1 MLIFGLNMAFDLFIT
16 LILILV
22 NGFFVCAE
30 FAFVKVRASQLDIKA
45 QTGSSRAKLAKSL
58 LEKLDAYLS
67 AAQLGITLAS
77 LALGAVGEEVISHL
91 VTILFDKAGWAN
103 GAPNAHTFSLP
114 IALALLTYFHVTLG
128 EQIPKMIGIKY
139 SMAAIL
145 IIAWPMRIF
154 YFICS
159 PFIWFLN
166 KSSNVALHMMGV
178 KKPEEEFH
186 SEEELRLI
194 LTESEEGGAI
204 KPSENELIQNVFD
217 FDDRI
222 VKQIMVPQN
231 RVVALDV
238 ELGRQEV
245 TKQIIEEGFSRFP
258 IYLGDIDNIVGIV
271 HTKDLLRTLMDNKF
285 RSMKD
290 IMRPVHFVPESMK
303 INELLRDFQKH
314 HFQMAIVTNEF
325 GSTAGLVTMEDV
337 IEELVGEIQD
347 EHDEEMPNVEK
358 KSDTE
363 FVVNAQ
369 AAITDVNE
377 ALPIALPENPQYE
390 TVSGYINF
398 IFGRIPAVNDRR
410 KKDGY
415 DIVVLKRT
423 RQSVDSI
430 KFTVIEENSK

>member
-1 MLIFGLNMAFDLFIT
+1 MAFDLFIT
-16 LILILV
+16 FVLILI

-30 FAFVKVRASQLDIKA
+30 FSLVKVRASQLDIKI
-45 QTGSSRAKLAKSL
+45 QTGSTRAKLAREL
-58 LEKLDAYLS
+58 LDNLDAYLS
-67 AAQLGITLAS
+67 ATQLGITLAS
-77 LALGAVGEEVISHL
+77 LALGAVGEEVISHM
-91 VTILFDKAGWAN
+91 VNNFFSSVGWIEN
-103 GAPNAHTFSLP
+103 QPNSHAFSLP

-139 SMAAIL
+139 SLVAVL
-145 IIAWPMRIF
+145 LIAWPMRVF

-166 KSSNVALHMMGV
+166 KSSTVVLRIIGV
-178 KKPEEEFH
+178 KKVGDEFH

-238 ELGRQEV
+238 ELGRTEV
-245 TKQIIEEGFSRFP
+245 TKRVIEEGFSRLP
-258 IYLGDIDNIVGIV
+258 IYLGDIDNIIGIV
-271 HTKDLLRTLMDNKF
+271 HSKDLLRALIDNKF
-285 RSMKD
+285 KTLNE

-314 HFQMAIVTNEF
+314 HYQMSIVTNEF
-325 GSTAGLVTMEDV
+325 GSMAGLVTMEDV

-347 EHDEEMPNVEK
+347 EHDEEKPNVEK

-363 FVVNAQ
+363 FIVNAQ
-369 AAITDVNE
+369 AAITDVNDV
-377 ALPIALPENPQYE
+377 LPMALPENPQYE
-390 TVSGYINF
+390 TVSGYINY
-398 IFGRIPAVNDRR
+398 IFGRIPAVNDFREMN
-410 KKDGY
+410 GY
-415 DIVVLKRT
+415 KITIIKRN
-423 RQSVDSI
+423 RQSVETI
-430 KFTVIEENSK
+430 KFNMLEEKK